1 MTEKP
6 ASDKEVSR
14 VSVRILEKEY
24 LIACPPDER
33 ADLLDAAEH
42 LSQAMRAIRDT
53 GKVVGMDRIAVMAG
67 LNLAN
72 DMLKLRASK
81 RTVDDSLLPRVRS
94 LRAKVDRA
102 LKSEPLDL

>member
-1 MTEKP
+1 VP
-6 ASDKEVSR
+6 DKDISR

-24 LIACPPDER
+24 LIACPPSER

-53 GKVVGMDRIAVMAG
+53 GKIVGLDRIAVMAG

-81 RTVDDSLLPRVRS
+81 QTVDEDVLPRLRS
-94 LRAKVDRA
+94 LRQKVDKA
-102 LKSEPLDL
+102 LKTEPLDL